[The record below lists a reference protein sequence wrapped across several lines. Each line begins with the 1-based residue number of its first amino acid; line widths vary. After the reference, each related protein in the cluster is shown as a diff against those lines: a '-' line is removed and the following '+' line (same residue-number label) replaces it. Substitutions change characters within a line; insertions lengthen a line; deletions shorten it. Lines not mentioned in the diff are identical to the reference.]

1 MELRTLAQQVL
12 FSERIESKLHRPER
26 LVDEA
31 PGPPLRSPDVP
42 ARPPGLGLN
51 EGGERTPF
59 PRLSQL
65 DDPVARGRVLHF
77 FANHELLAM
86 ELMAV
91 ALLRFTDAPPAWRMG
106 LARILLEEQDHM
118 RLYLDRM
125 DALGVRFGEQ
135 GVSPFFWTCLADV
148 ASPRDFAAGMS
159 LTFEVA
165 NLDWCRFYGAAV
177 REVGDSETDALLERV
192 YQEEIRHVAHGLRWF
207 RRWKDPKSSDWDAY
221 VRSLSLPL
229 SPARA
234 RGKVFDR
241 AGREA
246 AGLHPDHIDR
256 LQTFSRSRGRPPWV
270 YSFEGG
276 IEIEAAGRNPNKAV
290 RTLRADLAALPHL
303 LARADDIVLAPEQRP
318 AFLLQLQEAGFELPE
333 FRPTIPRARIIA
345 GLRPFGVAGD
355 HLRRSA
361 VTALRDDVVV
371 CRSLS
376 EIPDGDIVLKSEF
389 SSSGRGVCFS
399 RDLEWAAQRLRRDG
413 LVLAEPRYEL
423 VQEVGAQF
431 VDGRFLGFT
440 WPLVDDGIW
449 RGHLLI
455 PPRGDIRRFL
465 FEGQRAERFVRALPL
480 PETCGVDLAVVR
492 QGDTLR
498 LQVLELN
505 ARMTMGHYALAL
517 KKRAPW
523 AARFR
528 VVGKRSVPA
537 GAICL
542 TDPETASTLVAIAE
556 KDVT

>member
-1 MELRTLAQQVL
+1 M
-12 FSERIESKLHRPER
+12 
-26 LVDEA
+26 
-31 PGPPLRSPDVP
+31 P

-51 EGGERTPF
+51 EGGERPPF

-65 DDPVARGRVLHF
+65 DDPLARGRVLHF

-91 ALLRFTDAPPAWRMG
+91 ALLRFTDAPSAWRLG

-118 RLYLDRM
+118 RLYLTRM
-125 DALGVRFGEQ
+125 DALGVRFGEL

-148 ASPRDFAAGMS
+148 DSPRDFAAGMS

-177 REVGDSETDALLERV
+177 REVGDSETEALLERV
-192 YQEEIRHVAHGLRWF
+192 YQEEIGHVAHGLHWF
-207 RRWKDPKSSDWDAY
+207 RRWKDPESSDWDAY
-221 VRSLSLPL
+221 VESLSLPL

-270 YSFEGG
+270 YSFAAG
-276 IEIEAAGRNPNKAV
+276 IEIVAAGRTPNKAV
-290 RTLRADLAALPHL
+290 STLTADLAALPHL

-318 AFLLQLQEAGFELPE
+318 GFLLQLQAAGFELPE
-333 FRPTIPRARIIA
+333 FRPSGPRDRIIA
-345 GLRPFGVAGD
+345 GRRPFGVPGE

-361 VTALRDDVVV
+361 VMALRDDVVL
-371 CRSLS
+371 CRSLA
-376 EIPDGDIVLKSEF
+376 EIPEGEVVLKAEF
-389 SSSGRGVCFS
+389 SSSGQGVRLW
-399 RDLEWAAQRLRRDG
+399 RDLTWAAGRLKQDG
-413 LVLAEPRYEL
+413 VVLVEPLYEL
-423 VQEVGAQF
+423 VQELGAQF

-440 WPLVDDGIW
+440 WPLVEAGIW
-449 RGHLLI
+449 RGHVLS
-455 PPRGDIRRFL
+455 PPRGALRRFL

-480 PETCGVDLAVVR
+480 PDTCGVDLAVVR
-492 QGDTLR
+492 EGDSLR
-498 LQVLELN
+498 LQVLEVN
-505 ARMTMGHYALAL
+505 ARRTMGHFALAL

-528 VVGKRSVPA
+528 VVRKRSVPA

-542 TDPETASTLVAIAE
+542 TDPETATTWVAIAE
-556 KDVT
+556 KDLT